1 MPLYKNIKQSRL
13 QLSMTQKTLAKRI
26 GVVDTMISLYE
37 NNERT
42 PSLEVLIKLAAV
54 LGVSLDL
61 LLADEVRNASK
72 DIAPASEPS
81 I

>member
-42 PSLEVLIKLAAV
+42 PSLEVLIKLATV

-61 LLADEVRNASK
+61 LLADELRNASK
-72 DIAPASEPS
+72 DIAPASETC